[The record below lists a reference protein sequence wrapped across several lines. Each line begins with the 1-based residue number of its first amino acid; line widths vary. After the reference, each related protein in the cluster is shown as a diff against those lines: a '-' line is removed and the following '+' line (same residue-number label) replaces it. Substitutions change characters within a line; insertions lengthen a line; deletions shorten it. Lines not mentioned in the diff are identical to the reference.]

1 VQQQLRELGAPDEI
15 VTQCDEDEDAEV
27 SEVGVMRCNW
37 ETVDVYLSVQP
48 EIAVGMGGAA
58 PIGIAAREVH
68 AALLIRSVPRKL
80 WRRVSDGVRIMFDE
94 ARASA

>member
-1 VQQQLRELGAPDEI
+1 MAQQLQALGAPAEVQAQWDER
-15 VTQCDEDEDAEV
+15 ENDAE
-27 SEVGVMRCNW
+27 EVGVMRCNW

-58 PIGIAAREVH
+58 PIGIAAREVL
-68 AALLIRSVPRKL
+68 AALLIRAVPRKL

-94 ARASA
+94 ARAQA

>member
-1 VQQQLRELGAPDEI
+1 MAQQLQALGAPADVQAQWDEH
-15 VTQCDEDEDAEV
+15 EDDAE
-27 SEVGVMRCNW
+27 EVGVMRCNW

-68 AALLIRSVPRKL
+68 AALLIRAVPRKL

-94 ARASA
+94 ARAQA